1 MAANLALVLRSA
13 VLSASR
19 SPRVERLVTR
29 APLSRAVVR
38 RFVGGPDA
46 ATAVAAV
53 ATLVGHGL
61 DVSLDYLGEDT
72 TDAEQASVVVAAYA
86 DLTKQLS
93 IAGLVARTGPR
104 RPGPGDARVDLS
116 VKLTAIGLALPRD
129 GAQIALDNARQI
141 SKNAGRIGATVTL
154 DMEDHTHTDATLE
167 ILRELRTDF
176 PGTGAVLQAYLR
188 RTEGDC
194 RDLSGPGSRV
204 RLCKGAYREPASV
217 AYPAS
222 GEVDRSY
229 VRCLKILMAGEG
241 YPMLATHD
249 PRLIAIAHD
258 QAKRCGRDRNDYEFQ
273 MLYGVRP
280 HAQLK
285 MVHELQRVRVYMPY
299 GAQWYGYLM
308 RRLAERPA
316 NLAFFARSLVTRG

>member
-1 MAANLALVLRSA
+1 VLHSAL
-13 VLSASR
+13 LSASR

-46 ATAVAAV
+46 ATAVTSV
-53 ATLVGHGL
+53 ATLVGYGL

-72 TDAEQASVVVAAYA
+72 TDAEQAGAVVAAYA
-86 DLTKQLS
+86 ELTKALS

-104 RPGPGDARVDLS
+104 RPGPGDSRIDLS
-116 VKLTAIGLALPRD
+116 VKLTAIGLALPHD
-129 GAQIALDNARQI
+129 GPQIALENARQI

-154 DMEDHTHTDATLE
+154 DMEDHTRTDATLE
-167 ILRELRTDF
+167 ILRELRAEF
-176 PGTGAVLQAYLR
+176 PETGAVLQAYLR

-194 RDLSGPGSRV
+194 RELTGPRSRV

-217 AYPAS
+217 AYATPA
-222 GEVDRSY
+222 EIDRSY

-249 PRLIAIAHD
+249 PRLIAITHD
-258 QAKRCGRDRNDYEFQ
+258 QAKRCGRDRTGYEFQ

-280 HAQLK
+280 RAQRK
-285 MVHELQRVRVYMPY
+285 MVQELQRVRVYVPY

-316 NLAFFARSLVTRG
+316 NLAFFARSLATRG